1 METTEV
7 HTRCYM
13 YDIKQKCMGS
23 ARRTCQYIQGRQATN
38 YNYCGGGGIGE
49 SEKKN
54 WFATQRLENPG
65 KLIPTGLGGYN
76 KVLQRFLC

>member
-49 SEKKN
+49 SEKK
-54 WFATQRLENPG
+54 
-65 KLIPTGLGGYN
+65 TGSQH
-76 KVLQRFLC
+76 KD